1 MRRGLT
7 MLIAAALLAPAAIA
21 RADVNQQ
28 NANAAW
34 RQADQCLHDALKKF
48 PDHTPEGN
56 AQRETA
62 RRECLRNHKLP
73 EPTAA
78 APPAEDSH

>member
-1 MRRGLT
+1 MRRASAV
-7 MLIAAALLAPAAIA
+7 LIAAALLAPAAAA

-28 NANAAW
+28 NANTAW
-34 RQADQCLHDALKKF
+34 RAADQCLHDARKKF
-48 PDHTPEGN
+48 PDHTQEAN

-73 EPTAA
+73 EPAAA
-78 APPAEDSH
+78 APPLENSH

>member
-1 MRRGLT
+1 MRCAWA
-7 MLIAAALLAPAAIA
+7 MLLGAALLVPAVA
-21 RADVNQQ
+21 RAEINQQ

-34 RQADQCLHDALKKF
+34 RQANQCQTDARKKF

-56 AQRETA
+56 AQRDAA

-73 EPTAA
+73 EPAAA
-78 APPAEDSH
+78 APPLEEAH